1 MIEIKID
8 GTLAHFDG
16 VFRNVNEAMEDFAR
30 AIVALR
36 CLAEKKAYLTRIILF
51 AKCPKLYAVERWAKP
66 SPI

>member
-36 CLAEKKAYLTRIILF
+36 CLAEKKRHT
-51 AKCPKLYAVERWAKP
+51 
-66 SPI
+66 